1 MLSETLHIEAV
12 EESIKFVTNVSISLV
27 PFPKYKTACVSYCGD
42 QYLGAVFLS
51 STLNLIKL
59 QIQIACTSSWFS
71 CRFQTVN

>member
-1 MLSETLHIEAV
+1 MLKVLSETLNIEAV
-12 EESIKFVTNVSISLV
+12 EEFSISLV

-42 QYLGAVFLS
+42 QYPGAVFLN
-51 STLNLIKL
+51 STLSLIKL